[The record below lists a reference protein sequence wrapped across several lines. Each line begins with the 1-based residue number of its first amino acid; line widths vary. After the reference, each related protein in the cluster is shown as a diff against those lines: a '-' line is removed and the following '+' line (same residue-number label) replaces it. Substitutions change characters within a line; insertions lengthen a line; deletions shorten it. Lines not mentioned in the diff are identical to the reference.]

1 MYTYFSRF
9 LHHTLSHSG
18 LTGVSRS
25 NQVANLFHLD
35 YRVKPDND
43 RKRKNS
49 SFKPDGDSM
58 GKDAS
63 LKPDND
69 NIVNVGRSMVEM
81 LGVLAIIGV
90 LSVGAIS
97 GYSKAMFKY
106 KLNKHAEQMN
116 TVINAV
122 ARNVHSFNNI
132 GGSTTIVPYL
142 VKMGEIP
149 TEMVKTNVNNFVY
162 DIFGQ
167 AWLIFI
173 SSGGSNILLSTYS
186 TTGASS
192 LTTKSVDN
200 LKICKNILLAA
211 KENHDSIFA
220 VYSASNHNTS
230 DEKQKYLHGDMYCQ
244 ADRTCLKDLSL
255 NDIYDFCTKHYG
267 INSASGTELAI
278 SWLK

>member
-9 LHHTLSHSG
+9 LHNTLSHSG

-25 NQVANLFHLD
+25 NQVANWWNLD

-43 RKRKNS
+43 S
-49 SFKPDGDSM
+49 
-58 GKDAS
+58 
-63 LKPDND
+63 
-69 NIVNVGRSMVEM
+69 IENVGRSMVEM

-90 LSVGAIS
+90 LSVGAIA
-97 GYSKAMFKY
+97 GYSKAMLKY

-116 TVINAV
+116 TVINAI

-132 GGSTTIVPYL
+132 GGGTTIVPYL
-142 VKMGEIP
+142 IKMGEIP
-149 TEMVKTNVNNFVY
+149 TEMNKPGSQIIH

-173 SSGGSNILLSTYS
+173 SSGGSYILLSTYS

-200 LKICKNILLAA
+200 LEICKNILLAA